1 MSKFDK
7 LAVCGDSTQTR
18 VSERNPILESFLFSS
33 NSIMQYEYA
42 KYQCWFVPK
51 GSEINVFASNLDVIV
66 NAEQVVRGAAQAQQ
80 RNQEQA
86 SRGGATET

>member
-1 MSKFDK
+1 M
-7 LAVCGDSTQTR
+7 
-18 VSERNPILESFLFSS
+18 
-33 NSIMQYEYA
+33 
-42 KYQCWFVPK
+42 PK

-86 SRGGATET
+86 SRGGARET